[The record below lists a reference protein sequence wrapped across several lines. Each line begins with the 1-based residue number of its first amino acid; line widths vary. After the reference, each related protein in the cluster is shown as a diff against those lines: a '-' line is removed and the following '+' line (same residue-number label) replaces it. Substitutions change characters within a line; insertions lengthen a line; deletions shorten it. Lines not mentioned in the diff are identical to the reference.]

1 MKATLIGTNK
11 KLDNIRQGTKAV
23 ALSFRPS
30 GKDIIEIIQK
40 GKNIKTIF
48 IEQSLMKTMGKTT
61 MKFAEMQGIS
71 IIESPKK
78 FQGTRIDINGPEIEI
93 EDELLVV
100 KKQE

>member
-1 MKATLIGTNK
+1 MKAILVGTNK
-11 KLDNIRQGTKAV
+11 CLDSIRQGTKAV
-23 ALSFRPS
+23 ALAFRPS
-30 GKDIIEIIQK
+30 GKDIMEIIQK

-48 IEQSLMKTMGKTT
+48 IEHSQMKTMGKTAI
-61 MKFAEMQGIS
+61 KFAEMQGIS

-93 EDELLVV
+93 EDELLV

>member
-30 GKDIIEIIQK
+30 GKDIMEIIQK

-48 IEQSLMKTMGKTT
+48 IEPSQMKTMGKTT

-78 FQGTRIDINGPEIEI
+78 FQGARIDINGPEIEI
-93 EDELLVV
+93 EDELLV